1 MSVLDLRE
9 SDFRDWLT
17 NTPDRRGYSRSIG
30 GSQVGALIGL
40 NSYKTAADVFDE
52 LLELTPPM
60 EGDDDT
66 NRGHLMEPVIRE
78 LYARKTGRAIIPE
91 SAVKYRHFGHALGHA
106 LLDGII
112 ENRDFEFDG
121 LGGLEIKCHND
132 WIFGAMLTGGVDPSY
147 YAQLQFYL
155 GIHGFSW
162 GAFALFNWEK
172 WKLEAFD
179 VEFDREHY
187 EQISQAVEKFWNEHI
202 LTRQRPT
209 EQPKVEVPTQAIRL
223 GATELERTDERWM
236 ELVRVVKR
244 QKEEFDIAKTALEG
258 TKELMKEEM
267 IASDAEVIRCNGT
280 KISYKETT
288 TRTIKKELLVAAG
301 IDPAPFTQVTA
312 SRAFTM
318 NFGRGG

>member
-1 MSVLDLRE
+1 MSVLDLRDE
-9 SDFRDWLT
+9 DYRDWLV

-40 NSYKTAADVFDE
+40 NSYKTAADVFDD
-52 LLELTPPM
+52 LLELAPPT

-66 NRGHLMEPVIRE
+66 ERGHLMEPVIRE
-78 LYARKTGRAIIPE
+78 LYWRKTQRATADMLVE
-91 SAVKYRHFGHALGHA
+91 YRRFGPALGHA
-106 LLDGII
+106 LLDAKIWPVA
-112 ENRDFEFDG
+112 EHDG
-121 LGGLEIKCHND
+121 PGGLEIKCHND
-132 WIFGAMLTGGVDPSY
+132 WIFSAMLTNGVDPSY

-155 GIHGFSW
+155 GIHGYSW

-209 EQPKVEVPTQAIRL
+209 QQPKVEVPTQAIRL
-223 GATELERTDERWM
+223 GATELERTDERWVS
-236 ELVRVVKR
+236 LVAQVKR
-244 QKEEFDIAKTALEG
+244 QKEEFDIAKTALDA
-258 TKELMKEEM
+258 TKELLKAEM
-267 IASDAEVIRCNGT
+267 TASDAEVIRCNGT
-280 KISYKETT
+280 KISWKETT
-288 TRTIKKELLVAAG
+288 TRTISRDLLVEAG
-301 IDPAPFTQVTA
+301 IDPEPFTRRTA